1 MNNDDMQTHRFHSLT
16 MLGIGIILVCIVE
29 VVFRM
34 LGI

>member
-1 MNNDDMQTHRFHSLT
+1 MEDRDLQTHRFHSLT

-29 VVFRM
+29 LLFTL

>member
-1 MNNDDMQTHRFHSLT
+1 MENDETQTHGLNSLT

-29 VVFRM
+29 VVFRL

>member
-1 MNNDDMQTHRFHSLT
+1 MDNDKMQTDRFHSLT